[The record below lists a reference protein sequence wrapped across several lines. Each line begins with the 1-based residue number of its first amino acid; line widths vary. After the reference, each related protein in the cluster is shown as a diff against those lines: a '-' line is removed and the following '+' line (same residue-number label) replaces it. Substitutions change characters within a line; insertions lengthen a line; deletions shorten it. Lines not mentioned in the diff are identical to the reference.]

1 MSDLAARVRAALHER
16 GMSIS
21 AAARAMNFD
30 KGYVSRVVNGKQRPS
45 AALVTALD
53 NLLGAEGGLIALHTA
68 MDEDDRARVAAVAE
82 RDGRSRPMRPDAST
96 VRALSDVLA
105 AQRRLDDTLGP
116 LAMLSPTLVQMDT
129 VVALARDSDS
139 LSMPADVRDGLKQVA
154 AEWVQFAGWLHA
166 EAGRHPGDCREAV
179 RLLTEAED
187 FADEINDGPL
197 AAQAANF
204 KGYLARQQGRPR
216 AVVRWF
222 LTAYNTPGAHPAQML
237 GDVAQAAQGLAML
250 GEDEDARRLLDQ
262 AHGMR
267 DRAEVETPPDTA
279 YWLVPSFHGLN
290 IGLAYLALGDKGKAA
305 DSIRDALDNLPEDQ
319 QGAEWTNEYRAAL
332 ARAED
337 EE

>member
-1 MSDLAARVRAALHER
+1 
-16 GMSIS
+16 MSIS

-30 KGYVSRVVNGKQRPS
+30 KGYVSRVVNGKQHPS
-45 AALVTALD
+45 PALVAALD
-53 NLLGAEGGLIALHTA
+53 NLLGAEGGLIELHTA
-68 MDEDDRARVAAVAE
+68 IDEDDRARVAAVAE
-82 RDGRSRPMRPDAST
+82 RNGGIGPMRADAST

-116 LAMLSPTLVQMDT
+116 RAMLSPTLVQMDT
-129 VVALARDSDS
+129 VVALARDSES
-139 LSMPADVRDGLKQVA
+139 LRNAGVRDGLKRVA

-166 EAGRHPGDCREAV
+166 EARNDREAV
-179 RLLTEAED
+179 HFLTEAED
-187 FADEINDGPL
+187 YADEINDGPL

-222 LTAYNTPGAHPAQML
+222 LTAHHTPGAHPAQRL
-237 GDVAQAAQGLAML
+237 GDLAQAAQGLAML

-262 AHGMR
+262 AHALK
-267 DRAEVETPPDTA
+267 DRAEIETPPNTA

-290 IGLAYLALGDKGKAA
+290 IGLTYLALGDNGEAA
-305 DSIRDALDNLPEDQ
+305 DSIRDALANLPEDQ

-332 ARAED
+332 AQAED
-337 EE
+337 GDV